1 MKKSNFANIA
11 SIFLVFMAIM
21 LPELAMAIDIQ
32 RPSFVSTEGTQAIDD
47 AGAEIARWMGVVF
60 GVLAGIY
67 ASAIGIIILKGNMQE
82 GLERFQNVIWG
93 VLAFLVGGSVI
104 GFVFS

>member
-1 MKKSNFANIA
+1 MKTKNLIKISGLFFVVLAV
-11 SIFLVFMAIM
+11 L
-21 LPELAMAIDIQ
+21 LPELALALDIQ
-32 RPSFVSTEGTQAIDD
+32 RPSFVSNEGTQAIDD
-47 AGAEIARWMGVVF
+47 AGAEIARWMGVIF

-67 ASAIGIIILKGNMQE
+67 ASAIGIIMLKGNMQE

-104 GFVFS
+104 SFVFS